1 VIEGFNP
8 TLILAL
14 SLAGTFVFGLS
25 GGGAAARAHL
35 DIFGVIVLSGVVA
48 LAGGIVRDLLIGTP
62 PETFRDWRYLVAA
75 GAAGVVCFFALPLLD
90 RVQNS
95 VLVFDA
101 MGLSLFCVAGA
112 SKALDFHLGPVQ
124 AVILGTITGIGG
136 GMLRDVLLRQVPG
149 VLGPGDPLYAIPAV
163 LGATILV
170 LGHALGS
177 TNLVFPLLGAA
188 ACLALRLVSI
198 QFRIGLPVPRSVR
211 GKGNHDEDDPTPP

>member
-35 DIFGVIVLSGVVA
+35 DIFGVLVLSAVVA
-48 LAGGIVRDLLIGTP
+48 LAGGILRDLLIGTP

-90 RVQNS
+90 RMQNS
-95 VLVFDA
+95 VQFFDA
-101 MGLSLFCVAGA
+101 LGLSLFCISGA
-112 SKALDFHLGPVQ
+112 SKALDFHFGPVQ

-136 GMLRDVLLRQVPG
+136 GMLRDVLLRRVPS
-149 VLGPGDPLYAIPAV
+149 VLGPGDPLYAIPAL

-170 LGHALGS
+170 IGHGLGS
-177 TNLVFPLLGAA
+177 TNFMFPVLGAA
-188 ACLALRLVSI
+188 ACFALRLVAI
-198 QFRIGLPVPRSVR
+198 RFRIGLPVPPSVR
-211 GKGNHDEDDPTPP
+211 SEQHDEDDPPPD